1 MIIYDNKINILGI
14 VVLFKIRN
22 WVGPQRTLS
31 LDKVNRIGVIV
42 KSENEVEA
50 AKASGIVIR

>member
-1 MIIYDNKINILGI
+1 MIIFNILGI